1 MLRSLFSG
9 ISGLRAHQQ
18 MMDITA
24 NNIANVN
31 TTGYKSSQALFV
43 DALSQLLQA
52 AGAPQNSVGGTNPAQ
67 IGLGVRLGGVET
79 NFGQGSAQI
88 TNRATDMMINGDG
101 FFVVRH
107 IGEQLFT
114 RSGAFS
120 FDTNGLLVDQR
131 GSAVQGWM
139 ANRGVI
145 NSNATPG
152 DIQIPVDQAQAP
164 IQTTAATLGGNL
176 PENTTNTNPIVTSI
190 TAYDV
195 TGAPITLQVNF
206 ARVSST
212 SWTATVSDGTTT
224 GAPQTINFAADGTT
238 PTPASIAFGGI
249 TIDASS
255 ITNYAGQSTIAL
267 TSQNGSAMGSL
278 QGFTVSPDGTIIG
291 AFSNGLKEPMGQ
303 IALSNFNNPPGLE
316 RAGDSD
322 FRATVNS
329 GPALIGVAGSGG
341 RGSLQNNALEMSN
354 VDLSQ
359 EFTNLVIAQRGFQ
372 ANSKVI
378 TTSDDMLNDL
388 VNMKR

>member
-18 MMDITA
+18 MMDVTA

-31 TTGYKSSQALFV
+31 TTGYKSAQALFT
-43 DALSQLLQA
+43 DALSQLLKA
-52 AGAPQNSVGGTNPAQ
+52 AGAPQNTVGGSNPAQ
-67 IGLGVRLGGVET
+67 IGLGVRMAGIET
-79 NFGQGSAQI
+79 DFEQGAAQI
-88 TNRATDMMINGDG
+88 TGRSTDIMINGDG

-120 FDTNGLLVDQR
+120 FDTNGLMVDQR

-139 ANRGVI
+139 GSRGVI

-152 DIQIPVDQAQAP
+152 DIRLPVTQSQAP
-164 IQTTAATLGGNL
+164 IQTTQATVAGNL
-176 PENTTNTNPIVTSI
+176 PQDTTNTTPILTSI

-195 TGAPITLQVNF
+195 QGAPMTLSVSW
-206 ARVSST
+206 ART
-212 SWTATVSDGTTT
+212 SANSWSATISDGTTT
-224 GAPQTINFAADGTT
+224 SAPQAITFGPDGTT
-238 PTPASIAFGGI
+238 PVPTSLTFGGI

-255 ITNYAGQSTIAL
+255 LTNYAGQSTIAL
-267 TSQNGSAMGSL
+267 VNQNGSAMGSL
-278 QGFTVSPDGTIIG
+278 QGFTISADGTIVG
-291 AFSNGLKEPMGQ
+291 VFSNGLKQPMAQ
-303 IALSNFNNPPGLE
+303 IAVSNFNNPPGLE
-316 RAGDSD
+316 KAGDSD
-322 FRATVNS
+322 YRTTVNS
-329 GPALIGVAGSGG
+329 GPALVGTAGVGG

-354 VDLSQ
+354 VDLSL